1 MQRLFALDVF
11 RGLTILLMIMVNTP
25 GTYGTFSHAYWDGI
39 TFADYVFPFFIVIV
53 GVAIALG
60 FKPELSDS
68 AKRQLVLKIV
78 KRSCMMFALG
88 LLVNLIYLKFSDLR
102 VLGVLQRIAIVYLVC
117 SMLVL
122 YCQTRTLWLTAASLL
137 IGYWLLIL
145 FVPAPGLAA
154 GQLERGVN
162 LINWFDSAFLPGML
176 WRGSWDPEG
185 ILSTIPAIA
194 SGLAGVLIGQ
204 LIRSQQAAGAAA
216 LPLLVSQL
224 FVGGFVACLL
234 GWLWSL
240 QFPLIKQI
248 WSSSFVLVTSG
259 MAAMCLATL
268 IYYTDIAGG
277 RRLTRWPLVFGSNAI
292 VAYVLHVAIEKLLE
306 VPLGEYSVLSLYRY
320 WADAAGLN
328 QFCTVGLWTLLFLCV
343 CYVPVWWL
351 YRRQIFIKI

>member
-11 RGLTILLMIMVNTP
+11 RGLTILLMIMVNSP

-39 TFADYVFPFFIVIV
+39 TFADYVFPFFVVIV

-60 FKPELSDS
+60 FKADLSD
-68 AKRQLVLKIV
+68 AARRQLVQKIV
-78 KRSCMMFALG
+78 KRSCIMFALG
-88 LLVNLIYLKFSDLR
+88 LLVNLLYLKFSDIR
-102 VLGVLQRIAIVYLVC
+102 VLGVLQRLAIVYLVC
-117 SMLVL
+117 SLLVL
-122 YCQTRTLWLTAASLL
+122 YCQRRTLWLTAAALL
-137 IGYWLLIL
+137 VGYWLLIL
-145 FVPAPGLAA
+145 LVPAPGLVA
-154 GQLERGVN
+154 GQLERGAN

-204 LIRSQQAAGAAA
+204 LIRAHQAGGQQS

-277 RRLTRWPLVFGSNAI
+277 RRFTRWPVVFGSNAI

-306 VPLGEYSVLSLYRY
+306 VPLGDASVLAWYRQL
-320 WADAAGLN
+320 AEAAGFN
-328 QFCTVGLWTLLFLCV
+328 QFCTVGLWTLVFLGI
-343 CYVPVWWL
+343 CYLPVWWL